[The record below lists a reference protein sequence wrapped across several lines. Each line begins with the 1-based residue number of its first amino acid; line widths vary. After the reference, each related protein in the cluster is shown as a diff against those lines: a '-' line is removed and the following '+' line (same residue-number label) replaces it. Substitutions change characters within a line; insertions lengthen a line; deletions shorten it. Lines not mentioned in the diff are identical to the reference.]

1 MAEAESEFSQQL
13 SFCGWIRPN
22 FSRWREILISLPI
35 LMMIIFFL
43 DGFTRWR
50 KRINCTDC
58 HQRLG
63 LESLSCEQHWQL
75 KIELRLFRFGLNM
88 SHIKQFWS
96 TIFKLVV
103 ASGNSGLAE
112 LQFTDVHNFN
122 FSPGFPYV
130 NLLRKWWELSL
141 VNYLSFYFNTRS
153 AFCFSVDFEANEA
166 QAALNGQVSAKVGDH
181 ALYIPLQLKIPTAKW
196 DLSPFS
202 NWLSGYLF

>member
-1 MAEAESEFSQQL
+1 
-13 SFCGWIRPN
+13 
-22 FSRWREILISLPI
+22 
-35 LMMIIFFL
+35 MMIIFFL
-43 DGFTRWR
+43 GGFTRWR

-141 VNYLSFYFNTRS
+141 VNYLSFYFNIRS

-166 QAALNGQVSAKVGDH
+166 QAALNGQVSTKVGESPTGWPCT
-181 ALYIPLQLKIPTAKW
+181 AYTFAAKNPNGKVGFISIFQLTFGVFV
-196 DLSPFS
+196 LSDNTEINFGQES
-202 NWLSGYLF
+202 IGGIG